1 METSTRPNRKMW
13 GIRTAFPMSRGIHHQ
28 KKLIIINTYIFYK
41 KKKREKWKSK
51 QKPFWKRKSYP
62 SWSNHHPLPPAA
74 RQHTTSIVIKNQEI
88 QSKNEKATL
97 SAAPRIYLCI
107 STGIIW
113 LSSREQEEIGIGVK
127 PRDPVLF
134 LREYFTEVFD
144 VSLRCGG
151 EENGAMLRIYL
162 SPLSVHYSC
171 PHRRKRKEGGGRR
184 TWGLSLLDL
193 RRPAT
198 TRGNHHS
205 LFGERLASTH
215 NFSIPLLSLS
225 LFPSK
230 FLL

>member
-1 METSTRPNRKMW
+1 MKVKTEAVLEAQKLSILIEPPPTSTGGKATHNVYR
-13 GIRTAFPMSRGIHHQ
+13 
-28 KKLIIINTYIFYK
+28 
-41 KKKREKWKSK
+41 
-51 QKPFWKRKSYP
+51 
-62 SWSNHHPLPPAA
+62 
-74 RQHTTSIVIKNQEI
+74 NQEI